1 MSAGKENFYFTKV
14 KMSTETLTKS
24 GITFVE
30 KNNGISGK
38 RN

>member
-1 MSAGKENFYFTKV
+1 MSAGKENFSFTKV
-14 KMSTETLTKS
+14 KMSTETLSKS

-30 KNNGISGK
+30 KNNEIAEK